1 MAFPRGGSPET
12 TRLTTDAR
20 ARDIDAVGRLTSE
33 LDAASKDEIRK
44 MESEFKAKWR
54 SMPKKIK
61 TMPLT
66 EYADELLADGGEEAL
81 MELMDVNDVL
91 REVDESLVREI
102 VDEEALRAAAK
113 RVVDHVASGTERAAA
128 KSDVDEQD
136 PGETKTALGAIKD
149 QAKTLMSRILQK

>member
-1 MAFPRGGSPET
+1 MSKNKLSGVSRDGRPLAAQQEPTE
-12 TRLTTDAR
+12 RLMD
-20 ARDIDAVGRLTSE
+20 
-33 LDAASKDEIRK
+33 K
-44 MESEFKAKWR
+44 
-54 SMPKKIK
+54 
-61 TMPLT
+61 LT

-128 KSDVDEQD
+128 KSDVDERD

>member
-1 MAFPRGGSPET
+1 MAFPRDGSPET
-12 TRLTTDAR
+12 TRLTKDAR
-20 ARDIDAVGRLTSE
+20 ARDIGAVGRLTSE

-44 MESEFKAKWR
+44 MESDFKAKWR

-113 RVVDHVASGTERAAA
+113 
-128 KSDVDEQD
+128 SDVDERD

>member
-12 TRLTTDAR
+12 TRLTKDAR
-20 ARDIDAVGRLTSE
+20 ARDIGAVGRLTSE

-44 MESEFKAKWR
+44 MESDFKAKWR

-66 EYADELLADGGEEAL
+66 EYADELLADGSEEAL

-113 RVVDHVASGTERAAA
+113 
-128 KSDVDEQD
+128 SDVDERD